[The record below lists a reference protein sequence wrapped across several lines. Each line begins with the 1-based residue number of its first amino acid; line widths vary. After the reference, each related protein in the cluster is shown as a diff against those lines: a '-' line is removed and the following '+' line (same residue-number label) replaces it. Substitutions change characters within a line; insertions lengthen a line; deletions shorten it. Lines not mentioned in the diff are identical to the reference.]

1 MVAPNNPSD
10 FQTTYSGLIS
20 QYTTKIDVIKQEI
33 RDLMADPVGAGM
45 TNGAFLE
52 LIKDTA
58 LALPIKRL
66 VMEPQIQH
74 LSLLKSARELAC
86 MKNQKQFVLS
96 WQQNDA
102 KIN

>member
-1 MVAPNNPSD
+1 
-10 FQTTYSGLIS
+10 
-20 QYTTKIDVIKQEI
+20 
-33 RDLMADPVGAGM
+33 MADPVGAGM

-58 LALPIKRL
+58 ASTSDKAVGYGTSDPAFIIAEKCD
-66 VMEPQIQH
+66 
-74 LSLLKSARELAC
+74 ELAC

>member
-45 TNGAFLE
+45 THGAFLE

-58 LALPIKRL
+58 ASTPDKAVGYGTSDPAYIIAEKCERIS
-66 VMEPQIQH
+66 MYE
-74 LSLLKSARELAC
+74 KSKAICIELA
-86 MKNQKQFVLS
+86 
-96 WQQNDA
+96 A
-102 KIN
+102 E

>member
-52 LIKDTA
+52 LIKDT
-58 LALPIKRL
+58 
-66 VMEPQIQH
+66 
-74 LSLLKSARELAC
+74 
-86 MKNQKQFVLS
+86 
-96 WQQNDA
+96 
-102 KIN
+102 

>member
-52 LIKDTA
+52 LIKET
-58 LALPIKRL
+58 K
-66 VMEPQIQH
+66 H
-74 LSLLKSARELAC
+74 FRE
-86 MKNQKQFVLS
+86 FH
-96 WQQNDA
+96 
-102 KIN
+102 I

>member
-58 LALPIKRL
+58 ASTSDKAVGYGTSDPAFIIAEKCERIS
-66 VMEPQIQH
+66 MYE
-74 LSLLKSARELAC
+74 KSKAICTELA
-86 MKNQKQFVLS
+86 
-96 WQQNDA
+96 A
-102 KIN
+102 E